1 MAFEGLS
8 DKLQAAFKKLTGKGK
23 LNEQNIKDAMRE
35 VRMALLEADV
45 NYVVVKDFI
54 KRVTERC
61 VGTEI
66 LSSLNAG
73 QQVIK
78 IVNEELTSLMGGSNA
93 KLTWSSSVPTIY
105 MLCGLQGAGKTTMC
119 GKLANYLIREG
130 KKPLLA
136 ACDIYRP
143 AAIKQ
148 LQVVGEQVK
157 VPVFEKG
164 TQNPFK
170 TVKEAVEYA
179 RYYGRDVLI
188 IDTAGRLHVD
198 EALMNELAEIKAAV
212 HPQEILLVVDAMTGQ
227 DAVNVAKAF
236 NDQLNIDGVIMTKLD
251 NDTRGGAA
259 LSVRAVTG
267 KPIKFSGTGEKIGD
281 IEPFHPERM
290 ASRILG
296 MGDVLTLIE
305 KATENMDQESS
316 EKLSKKLQRN
326 PADINL
332 EDFLDQMQQMKKMG
346 PLSSILG
353 MLPGVGSKLKDVEI
367 DENALKKP
375 EAIVRSMTPQE
386 RRHPDV
392 LNASRRK
399 RIAAG
404 AGVTVQDVN
413 ALMRQ
418 FDQMRQMMK
427 QMVGSSK
434 KKGAMRRMAAQMNG
448 MKPPFR

>member
-8 DKLQAAFKKLTGKGK
+8 EKLQNAFKKLTGKGK
-23 LNEQNIKDAMRE
+23 LTEQNIKDAMRE

-45 NYVVVKDFI
+45 NYLVVKDFI

-61 VGTEI
+61 IGAEI
-66 LSSLNAG
+66 LANLNAG

-105 MLCGLQGAGKTTMC
+105 MLCGLQGAGKTTMAA
-119 GKLANYLIREG
+119 KLAGYLLKQG
-130 KKPLLA
+130 KKPMLA

-148 LQVVGEQVK
+148 LQVVGEKVG

-164 TQNPFK
+164 TQSPVK
-170 TVKEAVEYA
+170 TAQEAIDYA

-198 EALMNELAEIKAAV
+198 EALMQELQEVKATV
-212 HPQEILLVVDAMTGQ
+212 RPQEILLVVDAMTGQ
-227 DAVNVAKAF
+227 DAVNVAKSF
-236 NDQLNIDGVIMTKLD
+236 DEKLSIDGVIITKLD
-251 NDTRGGAA
+251 SDTRGGAA

-267 KPIKFSGTGEKIGD
+267 KPIKFAGTGEKLGD

-296 MGDVLTLIE
+296 LGDILTLIE
-305 KATENMDQESS
+305 KAAATADEEAAA
-316 EKLSKKLQRN
+316 KLAAKKN
-326 PADINL
+326 PADFDL
-332 EDFLDQMQQMKKMG
+332 SDFLDQMKQIRKMG
-346 PLSSILG
+346 PLQNVLG
-353 MLPGVGSKLKDVEI
+353 MLPGIGSKLKDVEV
-367 DENALKKP
+367 DEKAFKKP
-375 EAIVRSMTPQE
+375 EAIINSMTLKE
-386 RRHPDV
+386 RHNPGI

-413 ALMRQ
+413 ALIRQ
-418 FDQMRQMMK
+418 FEQMQKMVKQMMGNK
-427 QMVGSSK
+427 RGALR
-434 KKGAMRRMAAQMNG
+434 AMRSMNI
-448 MKPPFR
+448 R

>member
-54 KRVTERC
+54 KRVSERC
-61 VGTEI
+61 IGTEI

-78 IVNEELTSLMGGSNA
+78 IVNEELTTLMGGSNA

-119 GKLANYLIREG
+119 GKLANYLVKEG

-143 AAIKQ
+143 AAIRQ
-148 LQVVGEQVK
+148 LQVVGEQVN

-164 TQNPFK
+164 TQDPVK
-170 TVKEAVEYA
+170 TVQEAVEHA

-198 EALMNELAEIKAAV
+198 EALMNELSRIKETV

-236 NDQLNIDGVIMTKLD
+236 NDQLNIDGVILTKLD
-251 NDTRGGAA
+251 SDTRGGAA

-267 KPIKFSGTGEKIGD
+267 KPIKFSGTGEKMGD
-281 IEPFHPERM
+281 IEPFHPDRM

-296 MGDVLTLIE
+296 MGDMLTLIE
-305 KATENMDQESS
+305 KATENMDQDKTD
-316 EKLSKKLQRN
+316 KLGKKLQRN
-326 PADINL
+326 AADLNL
-332 EDFLDQMQQMKKMG
+332 EDFLEQMQQMKKMG
-346 PLSSILG
+346 PLSNILG

-367 DENALKKP
+367 DENAFKKP

-386 RRHPDV
+386 RRHPDI

-418 FDQMRQMMK
+418 FDQMRQMVK
-427 QMVGSSK
+427 QMMGN
-434 KKGAMRRMAAQMNG
+434 KKGAMRRMAAGMNR
-448 MKPPFR
+448 PPFR

>member
-54 KRVTERC
+54 KRVSERC
-61 VGTEI
+61 IGTEI

-78 IVNEELTSLMGGSNA
+78 IVNEELTALMGGSNA

-119 GKLANYLIREG
+119 GKLANYLVKEG

-143 AAIKQ
+143 AAIRQ
-148 LQVVGEQVK
+148 LQVVGEQVN

-164 TQNPFK
+164 TQDPVK
-170 TVKEAVEYA
+170 TVQEAVEHA

-198 EALMNELAEIKAAV
+198 EALMNELSRIKETV

-236 NDQLNIDGVIMTKLD
+236 NDQLNIDGVILTKLD
-251 NDTRGGAA
+251 SDTRGGAA
-259 LSVRAVTG
+259 LSARAVTG
-267 KPIKFSGTGEKIGD
+267 KPIKFSGTGEKMGD
-281 IEPFHPERM
+281 IEPFHPDRM

-296 MGDVLTLIE
+296 MGDMLTLIE
-305 KATENMDQESS
+305 KATENMDQDKTD
-316 EKLSKKLQRN
+316 KLGKKLQRN
-326 PADINL
+326 AADLNL
-332 EDFLDQMQQMKKMG
+332 EDFLEQMQQMKKMG
-346 PLSSILG
+346 PLSNILG

-367 DENALKKP
+367 DENAFKKP

-386 RRHPDV
+386 RRHPDI

-418 FDQMRQMMK
+418 FDQMRQMVK
-427 QMVGSSK
+427 QMMGN
-434 KKGAMRRMAAQMNG
+434 KKGAMRRMAAGMNR
-448 MKPPFR
+448 PPFR

>member
-1 MAFEGLS
+1 MPFEGLS

-54 KRVTERC
+54 KRVSERC
-61 VGTEI
+61 IGTEI

-78 IVNEELTSLMGGSNA
+78 IVNEELTALMGGSNA

-119 GKLANYLIREG
+119 GKLANYLVKEG

-143 AAIKQ
+143 AAIRQ
-148 LQVVGEQVK
+148 LQVVGEQVN

-164 TQNPFK
+164 TQDPVK
-170 TVKEAVEYA
+170 TVQEAVEHA

-198 EALMNELAEIKAAV
+198 EALMNELSRIKETV

-236 NDQLNIDGVIMTKLD
+236 NDQLNIDGVILTKLD
-251 NDTRGGAA
+251 SDTRGGAA

-267 KPIKFSGTGEKIGD
+267 KPIKFSGTGEKMGD
-281 IEPFHPERM
+281 IEPFHPDRM

-296 MGDVLTLIE
+296 MGDMLTLIE
-305 KATENMDQESS
+305 KATENMDQDKSD
-316 EKLSKKLQRN
+316 KLGKKLQRN
-326 PADINL
+326 AADLNL
-332 EDFLDQMQQMKKMG
+332 EDFLEQMQQMKKMG
-346 PLSSILG
+346 PLSNILG

-367 DENALKKP
+367 DENAFKKP

-386 RRHPDV
+386 RRHPDI

-418 FDQMRQMMK
+418 FDQMRQMVK
-427 QMVGSSK
+427 QMMGN
-434 KKGAMRRMAAQMNG
+434 KKGAMRRMAAGMNR
-448 MKPPFR
+448 PPFR

>member
-8 DKLQAAFKKLTGKGK
+8 EKLQNAFRKLTGKGK

-45 NYVVVKDFI
+45 NYTVVKDFV
-54 KRVTERC
+54 KKVSERC
-61 VGTEI
+61 IGTEV
-66 LSSLNAG
+66 LSTLNAG

-78 IVNEELTSLMGGSNA
+78 IVNEELTALMGGTVA
-93 KLTWSSSVPTIY
+93 KLTWSPSVPTIY
-105 MLCGLQGAGKTTMC
+105 MLCGLQGAGKTTMA
-119 GKLANYLIREG
+119 GKLAKHLAKLG

-148 LQVVGEQVK
+148 LQIVGEQVG

-164 TQNPFK
+164 TQDPVQ
-170 TVKEAVEYA
+170 TAKEAVEYA
-179 RYYGRDVLI
+179 RYYGQDVLI

-198 EALMNELAEIKAAV
+198 EALMDELRRMKESV
-212 HPQEILLVVDAMTGQ
+212 RPQEILLVVDAMTGQ

-236 NDQLNIDGVIMTKLD
+236 NDLLSIDGVIVTKLD
-251 NDTRGGAA
+251 GDTRGGAA

-267 KPIKFSGTGEKIGD
+267 KPIKFAGTGEKLSD

-296 MGDVLTLIE
+296 MGDMLTLIE
-305 KATENMDQESS
+305 KATEAYEQQQV
-316 EKLSKKLQRN
+316 EKEAKSHKKAPTDL
-326 PADINL
+326 DL
-332 EDFLDQMQQMKKMG
+332 EDYLEQMQSMKKMG
-346 PLSSILG
+346 SLQSVLG
-353 MLPGVGSKLKDVEI
+353 MLPGIGAKLKDVEI
-367 DENALKKP
+367 SDDVMKKP
-375 EAIVRSMTPQE
+375 EAIIRSMTPQE
-386 RRHPDV
+386 RHHPEV
-392 LNASRRK
+392 LNASRRR

-413 ALMRQ
+413 QLIRQ
-418 FDQMRQMMK
+418 YEQARQMMK
-427 QMVGSSK
+427 SMMGNKRNALRQLRNFG
-434 KKGAMRRMAAQMNG
+434 R
-448 MKPPFR
+448 